1 MIKSSLIAKLAYVS
15 KEDNKTDVYR
25 FGVVTLEVIFGKHP
39 GELISLLLSSTS
51 LTSSSPSS
59 VYHLLLNEE
68 IDQRLSPP
76 MNQVAEEV
84 VVAVKLALACL
95 HANPQSRPTMRQ
107 VCQALSSTR
116 WPPLSKPFSMI
127 TLGELLGHG
136 GETT

>member
-1 MIKSSLIAKLAYVS
+1 MIKYSLIAELAYGS
-15 KEDNKTDVYR
+15 KVDNKTDVYS
-25 FGVVTLEVIFGKHP
+25 FGVVTLEAIFGKHP
-39 GELISLLLSSTS
+39 GELISSLFSSAS
-51 LTSSSPSS
+51 SSSSSPST

-107 VCQALSSTR
+107 VCQTLSR
-116 WPPLSKPFSMI
+116 QCPPLSKPFSMI
-127 TLGELLGHG
+127 TLGEMLGHG
-136 GETT
+136 GETS

>member
-68 IDQRLSPP
+68 IDQCLAPP

-84 VVAVKLALACL
+84 VVAVKLALAC
-95 HANPQSRPTMRQ
+95 
-107 VCQALSSTR
+107 
-116 WPPLSKPFSMI
+116 
-127 TLGELLGHG
+127 
-136 GETT
+136 

>member
-1 MIKSSLIAKLAYVS
+1 MIKYSLIAELAYGS
-15 KEDNKTDVYR
+15 KVDNKTDVYS
-25 FGVVTLEVIFGKHP
+25 FGVVTLEAIFGKHP
-39 GELISLLLSSTS
+39 GELISSLFSSAS
-51 LTSSSPSS
+51 SSSSSPST

-95 HANPQSRPTMRQ
+95 HANPKCRPTMRQ